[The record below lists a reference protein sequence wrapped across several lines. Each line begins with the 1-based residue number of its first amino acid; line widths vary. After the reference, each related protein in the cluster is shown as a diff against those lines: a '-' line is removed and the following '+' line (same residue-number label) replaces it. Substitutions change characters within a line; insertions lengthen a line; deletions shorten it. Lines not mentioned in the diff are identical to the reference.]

1 MGGGCS
7 QPENRNGLILITTLL
22 LLLPLTLILLVAHE
36 RVAHRLRVSR
46 DLERQLYSLTLA
58 ANGVEL
64 VQALLP
70 ALDLPEILSAAG
82 SSSETRNPVPRS
94 VALSTR
100 LSELDSM
107 VSSPSPAEPANCCGS
122 LTAVNRGRVLH
133 RLTNNPEEGDDTDR
147 DGIVI
152 LRSMGVVQA
161 QPWPILPAV
170 LNCVTVVEA
179 RFRQERTFDLP
190 AAILLFGASGRF
202 NWSGDRFR
210 VLGGE
215 APAIAVVSTTA
226 STLTD
231 QVVESL
237 QGHESVLVTSQAG
250 VEDLTQTYESSTG
263 LARILNPDFWS
274 HFLESLSGFVFESGG
289 RGLRY
294 FPEGGALDRPWDGIL
309 IVRGPLVLTGQAEVT
324 GLLIHLGNGALELRD
339 QSRIVGGL
347 WVADPDHLTE
357 PDSRPIELTLGDEA
371 EVVYDREQIERALW
385 LIPPTQLGW
394 RIISPEMDGE

>member
-1 MGGGCS
+1 MGRSCP
-7 QPENRNGLILITTLL
+7 QPQNRNGLVLITTLL
-22 LLLPLTLILLVAHE
+22 LLLPLTLLLLVAHE
-36 RVAHRLRVSR
+36 RVTHRVRVSR

-64 VQALLP
+64 VRALLP
-70 ALDLPEILSAAG
+70 AMDLGEMLSAVG
-82 SSSETRNPVPRS
+82 SSAENRNPVPRS

-100 LSELDSM
+100 LSELDSL
-107 VSSPSPAEPANCCGS
+107 VTSLELPGPDNCCGIS
-122 LTAVNRGRVLH
+122 TAVSDGRVLY
-133 RLTNNPEEGDDTDR
+133 RLSNNPEAADDDR

-152 LRSMGVVQA
+152 LRSMGVAQA
-161 QPWPILPAV
+161 QPWHILPTV
-170 LNCVTVVEA
+170 LNCVTLVEA

-231 QVVESL
+231 QVVDSL
-237 QGHESVLVTSQAG
+237 RGREEVLVTSQSE
-250 VEDLTQTYESSTG
+250 VEDVTETYQSSAA
-263 LARILNPDFWS
+263 LAKTLSATFWA
-274 HFLESLSGFVFESGG
+274 HFLESLPGFVFESGR

-294 FPEGGALDRPWDGIL
+294 LPQGGTVNRRVDGIL
-309 IVRGPLVLTGQAEVT
+309 IARGPLILAGQAKLT

-339 QSRIVGGL
+339 QARIVGGV
-347 WVADPDHLTE
+347 WVSDPDHLTE
-357 PDSRPIELTLGDEA
+357 PDPTPIELHLGDEV
-371 EVVYDREQIERALW
+371 EVIYDREQIERTLW
-385 LIPPTQLGW
+385 LFPPTQLGW
-394 RIISPEMDGE
+394 RIIAPEYG